1 MLAGEARDIAS
12 DWLPF
17 LGSTRIRNPACPRW
31 TISVDCTAIIA

>member
-17 LGSTRIRNPACPRW
+17 LGIHRNPESSLS
-31 TISVDCTAIIA
+31 TLDELG